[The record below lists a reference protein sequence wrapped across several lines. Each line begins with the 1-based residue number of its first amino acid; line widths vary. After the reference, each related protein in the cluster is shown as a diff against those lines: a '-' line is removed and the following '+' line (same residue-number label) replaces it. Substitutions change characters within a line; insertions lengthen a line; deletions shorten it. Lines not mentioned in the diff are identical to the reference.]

1 MSAPYTALV
10 SALCTRRIGKSLD
23 NNNEQEEPWCGKG
36 DDQMLHPPLK
46 FSFSRAPFI
55 STNRFESRK
64 FCSGAAGDGTGNGT
78 GERTEKNGATK
89 NRDLF
94 SERTEFVGPLKARPA
109 TSREGHDCVADRKE
123 WRGEGRRPKGGCADA
138 PPPPSI
144 FSGRRTN
151 DNHH

>member
-109 TSREGHDCVADRKE
+109 GHLP
-123 WRGEGRRPKGGCADA
+123 RRPRLRGRPEGMARGGKKAKRRLCRRAA
-138 PPPPSI
+138 AAVHLLWPSYK
-144 FSGRRTN
+144 
-151 DNHH
+151 